1 MIRFLQPEW
10 LALLALLPIVL
21 IWRGRRGTV
30 AAVEYSSVA
39 AARTAARETRSR
51 FGRWTRSLPFAAAA
65 LVIAGLARPQLVHGR
80 TEVEASGIDIMLA
93 VDVSGS
99 MQALDFKVNDQP
111 VNRIDVVKAVV
122 SKFIDARPNDRIGI
136 IAFASA
142 PYLVSPPTLDHDW
155 LQQNLDRVKVAG
167 DMGVEDGTAIGS
179 AIASGTNR
187 LRNLPSKSK
196 IIVLLTDGANNMGKI
211 SPQAA
216 AEAAKAMGVKVYT
229 IGAGAEGDIPV
240 PVKDAAGNTQ
250 IVTTKSDVD
259 VTLLQK
265 IAVETGAKFY
275 RATDTDSLQSI
286 YSQINSLEKTTAKVH
301 KFEKV
306 KDVFAWAVVPA
317 IALLSLGT
325 FLEQTRLR
333 RLP

>member
-10 LALLALLPIVL
+10 LALLALLPLIL

-30 AAVEYSSVA
+30 AAVEYSNIA
-39 AARTAARETRSR
+39 AAKTAARESRSR
-51 FGRWTRSLPFAAAA
+51 FGRWTKFLPIAAAA
-65 LVIAGLARPQLVHGR
+65 LLVVGLARPQLVHGR
-80 TEVEASGIDIMLA
+80 TEVEASGIDIMLC

-99 MQALDFKVNDQP
+99 MQALDFKLNGVP
-111 VNRIDVVKAVV
+111 TNRIDIVKSVVA
-122 SKFIDARPNDRIGI
+122 KFIDDRPNDRIGI
-136 IAFASA
+136 IAFSAA

-179 AIASGTNR
+179 AIASATNR
-187 LRNLPSKSK
+187 LRDLPSKSK

-211 SPQAA
+211 SPPAA
-216 AEAAKAMGVKVYT
+216 AEAAKALGVKVYT
-229 IGAGAEGDIPV
+229 IGAGAEGQIPE

-250 IVTTKSDVD
+250 IVMAKSDVD
-259 VTLLQK
+259 VDLLKK
-265 IAVETGAKFY
+265 IADTTGAQFF
-275 RATDTDSLQSI
+275 RATDTDSLQDI

-306 KDVFAWAVVPA
+306 KDVFAWAVIPA
-317 IALLSLGT
+317 FALLGLSV

>member
-10 LALLALLPIVL
+10 LALLALLPLIL

-30 AAVEYSSVA
+30 AAVEYSNIS
-39 AARTAARETRSR
+39 AARVVAKETRSR
-51 FGRWTRSLPFAAAA
+51 FGRWTKFLPIAAGA
-65 LVIAGLARPQLVHGR
+65 LIVVALARPQLVNGR

-99 MQALDFKVNDQP
+99 MQALDFKVNGQP
-111 VNRIDVVKAVV
+111 VNRIDVVKSVV
-122 SKFIDARPNDRIGI
+122 SKFIDDRPNDRIGI
-136 IAFASA
+136 IAFSAA

-179 AIASGTNR
+179 AIASATNR
-187 LRNLPSKSK
+187 LRDLPSKSK

-211 SPQAA
+211 SPPAA

-259 VTLLQK
+259 VALLQK
-265 IAVETGAKFY
+265 IAATTGAQFY
-275 RATDTDSLQSI
+275 RATDTDSLQNI
-286 YSQINSLEKTTAKVH
+286 YSQINNLEKSTAKVH

-317 IALLSLGT
+317 LALLGLGT